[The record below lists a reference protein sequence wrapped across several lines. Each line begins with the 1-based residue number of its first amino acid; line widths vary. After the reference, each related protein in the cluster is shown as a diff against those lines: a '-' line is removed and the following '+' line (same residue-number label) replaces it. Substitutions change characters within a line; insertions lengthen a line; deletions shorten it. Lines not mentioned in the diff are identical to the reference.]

1 MTLSNG
7 CIMKLKPSS
16 IILAPLIS
24 SLLIACSTESTNE
37 NTASVQGNIQL
48 PIMAGSNIASATMTS
63 TIPEAFKFD
72 GITTYVNITP
82 ASVSSR
88 SANPSSNIPAIH
100 VIATD
105 DGVNGEKVRRA
116 VMILQHLLTN
126 LDASLYGEDKLSIA
140 TSMANRNATLVLTAD
155 NDANEQMNLN
165 MYITEAYR
173 QGQLQTWVAASG
185 ATTLEGLDFS
195 SAKQFVQSFLT
206 YSDNQ
211 SEDDVKAVIDSLSEG
226 LQNSAQTPQ
235 WLINSQSLMYR
246 ELSVEGDCHYMSGY
260 ANYCS
265 DLGDNA
271 DRDAAFEEIL
281 HLVQAQGIA
290 PNPETDYSNLQLAI
304 DAHALG
310 TYNDHKSNIDA
321 GQPSDAVWQ
330 PEVDDWNE
338 WLGDDVNP
346 DIGTTYSH
354 EYLAA
359 AFEAYMGVAKHNG
372 HGLDGYQALDRATM
386 QALDAQG
393 EAWIS
398 DLFHAHL
405 QYTARIDS
413 AGVVTFHQQELI
425 GQNAKPTFKMNL
437 DDAIAQEGYT
447 SKSQWLVNA
456 KIVGSDSIDLI
467 ANAQDN
473 ILEGNIANN
482 TVDGKEGN
490 DTYIVNNKLT
500 ECAIVPVVN
509 ATTVICPNS
518 GEDSLIN
525 IEAIKFTDQTY
536 SITP

>member
-1 MTLSNG
+1 
-7 CIMKLKPSS
+7 MKFKPSS
-16 IILAPLIS
+16 LLLAPLIS
-24 SLLIACSTESTNE
+24 SLLIACSTDSTNE
-37 NTASVQGNIQL
+37 NTASVQGNVQL
-48 PIMAGSNIASATMTS
+48 PVIAGSNIASATMTS

-72 GITTYVNITP
+72 GVTTYVNITP
-82 ASVSSR
+82 GASSVSSR
-88 SANPSSNIPAIH
+88 SANLNSNVPAIH

-116 VMILQHLLTN
+116 VMILQHLLTD

-140 TSMANRNATLVLTAD
+140 TSMANRNATLILTAD
-155 NDANEQMNLN
+155 NDASEQMNLN

-195 SAKQFVQSFLT
+195 STEQFVQSFLT

-211 SEDDVKAVIDSLSEG
+211 SEDDVEAVIGSLAEG
-226 LQNSAQTPQ
+226 LQNSAQTPK

-290 PNPETDYSNLQLAI
+290 PNPETEYSNLQLAI
-304 DAHALG
+304 DAHALS
-310 TYNDHKSNIDA
+310 TYNDHKSNLDA
-321 GQPSDAVWQ
+321 HQPSNAVWQ

-372 HGLDGYQALDRATM
+372 RGLDGYQALDRTAM
-386 QALDAQG
+386 QALDPQG
-393 EAWIS
+393 KAWIS
-398 DLFHAHL
+398 GLFHEHL

-413 AGVVTFHQQELI
+413 AGVVTFHQQELV
-425 GQNAKPTFKMNL
+425 GQNPNPTFKMNL
-437 DDAIAQEGYT
+437 VDAHALESYT

-456 KIVGSDSIDLI
+456 KIIGTDSIDLI
-467 ANAQDN
+467 ANDQNN
-473 ILEGNIANN
+473 ILEGNSANN
-482 TVDGKEGN
+482 TIDGKGGD
-490 DTYIVNNKLT
+490 DTYIVNNKFA
-500 ECAIVPVVN
+500 ECAILPLI
-509 ATTVICPNS
+509 ASTTLICPSS
-518 GEDSLIN
+518 GEDDLIN

-536 SITP
+536 SLTP